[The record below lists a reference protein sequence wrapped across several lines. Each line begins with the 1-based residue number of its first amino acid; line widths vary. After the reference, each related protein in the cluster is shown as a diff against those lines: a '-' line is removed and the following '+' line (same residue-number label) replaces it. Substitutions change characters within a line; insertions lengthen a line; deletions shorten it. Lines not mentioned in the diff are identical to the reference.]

1 MPSNV
6 NLTYRAFLGYNT
18 YYYCVATVLCLK
30 GRKGGEEG
38 RISTE
43 INEEHPSKL
52 LRCETHGRVCGGIRR
67 QLVAEREI
75 QCGWE
80 SLVAT

>member
-30 GRKGGEEG
+30 GIGRGEKGGGRG

-52 LRCETHGRVCGGIRR
+52 LQC
-67 QLVAEREI
+67 VARHTV
-75 QCGWE
+75 GFVGVYGDNW
-80 SLVAT
+80 